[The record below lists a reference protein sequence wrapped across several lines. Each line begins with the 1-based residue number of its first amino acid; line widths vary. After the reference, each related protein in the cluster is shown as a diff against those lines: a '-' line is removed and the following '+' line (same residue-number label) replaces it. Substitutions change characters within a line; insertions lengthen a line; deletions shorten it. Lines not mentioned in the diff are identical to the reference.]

1 MGAADSRPSPAPP
14 VEVEIVYGKTGSA
27 RVIRQKVPDRTTLR
41 QAIEQS
47 GILEM
52 YPEIDLNENK
62 VGVFSKKRELRDLVR
77 DGDRIE
83 IYLPLKVDPKEARRR
98 RALRSTASRPAE
110 HGNIGLKEY

>member
-1 MGAADSRPSPAPP
+1 MGAAESRPSPAPL
-14 VEVEIVYGKTGSA
+14 VEIEIVYGKTGSA
-27 RVIRQKVPDRTTLR
+27 QVFRQKVPDRTTLR

-62 VGVFSKKRELRDLVR
+62 VGIFSKKGELCDPVR

-83 IYLPLKVDPKEARRR
+83 IYLPLQVDPKEARRR
-98 RALRSTASRPAE
+98 RARKAE
-110 HGNIGLKEY
+110 AG